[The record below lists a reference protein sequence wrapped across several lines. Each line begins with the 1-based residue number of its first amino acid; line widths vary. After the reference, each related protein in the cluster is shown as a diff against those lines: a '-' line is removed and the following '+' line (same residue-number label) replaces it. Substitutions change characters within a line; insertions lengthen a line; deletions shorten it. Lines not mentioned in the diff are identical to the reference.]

1 MNVVIVDDEPL
12 AREGLRLLL
21 AAHPDL
27 TVSGEAGNGRDG
39 ARLIESCRPDVALV
53 DIQMP
58 ECSGL
63 EMAVGLGDR
72 VPPAIIFVTAHDEFA
87 LRAFDAHALDYVLKP
102 VAELRL
108 AAALDRARLRCRQLA
123 AEAIVQQLR
132 AALETMQTAA
142 SSGRAVTPVGTAAD
156 RVCVRVGDRRV
167 LLAWSEIDWIE
178 AADYY
183 VDLHV
188 GAASYLHREPLAQLE
203 QRLDAAG
210 FLRIHRS
217 RLVNRGRVREVRWD
231 GREMVVVL
239 VGGGELKVARR
250 CHARLRAAFG

>member
-21 AAHPDL
+21 AAHAD
-27 TVSGEAGNGRDG
+27 VAVVGEAGNGRDG
-39 ARLIESCRPDVALV
+39 ATLIAARRPDVALV

-58 ECSGL
+58 EMGGL
-63 EMAVGLGDR
+63 EMAVALADR

-102 VAELRL
+102 VAEQRL
-108 AAALDRARLRCRQLA
+108 AAALERARLRCRQVA
-123 AEAIVQQLR
+123 AEAIVHQLR
-132 AALETMQTAA
+132 AALDNVQTAA
-142 SSGRAVTPVGTAAD
+142 RPSARPTEPE
-156 RVCVRVGDRRV
+156 RICVRVGERRL
-167 LLAWSEIDWIE
+167 LLAWGDVDWIE

-203 QRLDAAG
+203 QRLEAAG
-210 FLRIHRS
+210 FVRIHRS
-217 RLVNRGRVREVRWD
+217 RLVNRARVRELRWD
-231 GREMVVVL
+231 GRKLVVVL
-239 VGGGELKVARR
+239 ATGGELEVARR
-250 CHARLRAAFG
+250 CHARLRAAFGG